1 MEEEQISEEQIGE
14 LKRFKIEKKNS
25 YEQDINV
32 ENKRMIYS
40 IFGLGISALAIIIIN
55 QISPLDTMAEDGL
68 DMTTLIS
75 LISIVCSDISLLFL
89 LVKSVANKIA
99 LKVNLEQINNE
110 LEMLELEE
118 KRGKSK

>member
-14 LKRFKIEKKNS
+14 LKRFKIEKKTS

-32 ENKRMIYS
+32 ASRHITCS
-40 IFGLGISALAIIIIN
+40 IVALGILTLGKIIIN
-55 QISPLDTMAEDGL
+55 SISPVAEDGF
-68 DMTTLIS
+68 DMAKLIS
-75 LISIVCSDISLLFL
+75 SINIVGFNAGSLSL